1 VQSFKDVLYITEFNL
16 YLEENDEEKFL
27 SPEVKVNIFRIVQE
41 QVSNIVKH
49 ANATIVNI
57 YLTYDAGEIRLT
69 IEDNGIGFDAKKPYT
84 GIGLTSIKQ
93 RTKAFAGDLEI
104 ESSPGKGCVL
114 SVTFPY

>member
-1 VQSFKDVLYITEFNL
+1 
-16 YLEENDEEKFL
+16 
-27 SPEVKVNIFRIVQE
+27 VQE

-69 IEDNGIGFDAKKPYT
+69 IEDNGIGFHAQKHYP
-84 GIGLTSIKQ
+84 GIGLTSIRQ
-93 RTKAFAGDLEI
+93 RVKAFSGDLEI
-104 ESSPGKGCVL
+104 ESSPGHGCVM

>member
-57 YLTYDAGEIRLT
+57 YLTYDAG
-69 IEDNGIGFDAKKPYT
+69 
-84 GIGLTSIKQ
+84 
-93 RTKAFAGDLEI
+93 DLEI